1 MAHIPEDKLLEI
13 KDAASIE
20 EVVGQY
26 VKLERRGKTLLGLCP
41 FHADSKPS
49 FTVSP
54 DRGIF
59 HCFGCQAGGNVIS
72 FVMQYHKMS
81 FPEAAAEL
89 ARRYGITLTVKDMGP
104 EESRR
109 ATKRQLF
116 YDLHREALA
125 FYRVTLEGTD
135 GGTARAYL
143 KKRGLTPE
151 IIQTFQIGYAP
162 SEWDGLRRHFQKKG
176 LSLDAAAE
184 VGLLVQKNSGGYY
197 DRFRDRVIFPICDR
211 QDRPVAFGG
220 RIIAEGEPKYLNS
233 PESPLYSKGRLL
245 YGLPQAREALRHED
259 LAIVVEGYLDL
270 LALRVHGVAP
280 VVASLGTALTRE
292 QVRLL
297 KNLVSRVVL
306 VFDGDPAGA
315 KAMRRA
321 FPLFGQEGLP
331 VRVIALPD
339 GMDPDNY
346 VQAHGPELF
355 ASPWEGAQSWLA
367 FLLDGLVEAHGASI
381 EGRVKVVEELKPYF
395 NALQDPVEQGLWL
408 KFIAERLGVSE
419 TDLRLTLTQISTGP
433 RWGRERGRGIA
444 INLEK
449 KLLGWILQ
457 NPAAVPAEELLAW
470 AEEME
475 DPDLQDLLR
484 LIAGY
489 CLDHQALDVSFL
501 LDQLEV
507 ESQKQELCA
516 LVLEEGEFCQDQ
528 SDSVADDWRR
538 ALRRRQLQQIQ
549 KTLKDKLARASQE
562 ADHDNLLAL
571 LTQRQEI
578 DRQLEALKSPPAT
591 RGESG

>member
-1 MAHIPEDKLLEI
+1 MAYIPEDKLLEI
-13 KDAASIE
+13 KEAASIE

-26 VKLERRGKTLLGLCP
+26 VKLERRGKNLLGLCP

-109 ATKRQLF
+109 AAKRQLF

-125 FYRVTLEGTD
+125 FYRATLEGKE
-135 GGTARAYL
+135 GLPARAYL

-151 IIQTFQIGYAP
+151 IIKTFQLGYAP
-162 SEWDGLRRHFQKKG
+162 SEWDGLRRHLQKKG

-184 VGLLVQKNSGGYY
+184 VGLLVPRTSGGYY
-197 DRFRDRVIFPICDR
+197 DRFRDRVIFPIFDR
-211 QDRPVAFGG
+211 QDRAVAFGG
-220 RIIAEGEPKYLNS
+220 RIIGEGEPKYLNS

-245 YGLPQAREALRHED
+245 YGLPQAREALRQQD

-331 VRVIALPD
+331 VRVIALPA

-355 ASPWEGAQSWLA
+355 ATPWEAAQSWLA
-367 FLLDGLVEAHGASI
+367 FLLDGLVEAHDLSI

-408 KFIAERLGVSE
+408 RFIAERLGVAE
-419 TDLRLTLTQISTGP
+419 KDLRLTLTQISTGP
-433 RWGRERGRGIA
+433 RWGRERGQGVT

-449 KLLGWILQ
+449 GLLRWILH
-457 NPAAVPAEELLAW
+457 NPGAVPAEELAEW

-484 LIAGY
+484 LIASS
-489 CLDHQALDVSFL
+489 CLDHKALDVSFL
-501 LDQLEV
+501 LDQLEE
-507 ESQKQELCA
+507 ESRKQAICA
-516 LVLEEGEFCQDQ
+516 LVLGEGEFCQGQ
-528 SDSVADDWRR
+528 PDSVADDWRR
-538 ALRRRQLQQIQ
+538 ALRRRQLQQTQ
-549 KTLKDKLARASQE
+549 KTLKEKLARASQE
-562 ADHDNLLAL
+562 SDHDNLLTL
-571 LTQRQEI
+571 LTQSQEI
-578 DRQLEALKSPPAT
+578 DRQLEALKAPPTT